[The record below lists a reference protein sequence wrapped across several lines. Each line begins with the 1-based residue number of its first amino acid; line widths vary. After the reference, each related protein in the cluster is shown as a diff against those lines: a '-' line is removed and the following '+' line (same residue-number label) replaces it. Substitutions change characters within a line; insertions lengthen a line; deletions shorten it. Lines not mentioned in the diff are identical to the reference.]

1 MKILISGNPE
11 YGVAQGLS
19 NILGQEHELTFCS
32 RKNGFELTKDEGR
45 NKLVDLSLQYDVF
58 INNSALWRFNQSIL
72 LEYVWKAWA
81 DAGKQGHIIN
91 MGSTADRQVKGGNWA
106 YPVEK
111 GALRHHSLNQ
121 SLGTLGGTGIK
132 VSYIAYG
139 YVSTP
144 SVEKKNPDKIK
155 HTPEEIAKLVKW
167 VLDYPMT
174 NTNIME
180 LIVDPIQ
187 RPVNK

>member
-11 YGVAQGLS
+11 YGVAQGLN

-32 RKNGFELTKDEGR
+32 RKSGFELTKDEGR
-45 NKLVDLSLQYDVF
+45 NKFVDLSLQYDVF
-58 INNSALWRFNQSIL
+58 INNSALWRFNQSVL

-144 SVEKKNPDKIK
+144 GVEKKHPDKIK
-155 HTPEEIAKLVKW
+155 HTPEEIGRLVKW
-167 VLDYPMT
+167 VLDYPVP

-187 RPVNK
+187 GLKT